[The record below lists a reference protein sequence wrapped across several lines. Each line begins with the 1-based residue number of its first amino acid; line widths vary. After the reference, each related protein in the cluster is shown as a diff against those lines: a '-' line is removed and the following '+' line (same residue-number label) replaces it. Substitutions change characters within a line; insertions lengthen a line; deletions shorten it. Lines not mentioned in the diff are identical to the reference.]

1 MDKHSI
7 DYLSTYIKLTDKIKQ
22 KIESHARRYNI
33 KAEICAWYSD
43 WEDFCSD
50 WCDDCGYTRTEARK
64 LYHGGIGE
72 FMARFLVAI
81 ILPRF
86 IGFYGICAASPVAW
100 CTASGILVYRYVTW
114 VCKGKINNTITGK

>member
-50 WCDDCGYTRTEARK
+50 WCDCCGYTRTEVRK

-72 FMARFLVAI
+72 FMKLPDGNGIVRFVI
-81 ILPRF
+81 
-86 IGFYGICAASPVAW
+86 
-100 CTASGILVYRYVTW
+100 
-114 VCKGKINNTITGK
+114 